1 MSNVSEDFAVLDK
14 TNHKKMAAAVKAAM
28 DADFKV
34 EEKSLNDAERTFKRK
49 SIAHF
54 VKAKLS
60 LEELRQGG
68 AAASDTPM
76 PDPADALSEPQGDA
90 QMAVDAGQA
99 ASGVDAAE
107 DMDALTSLLEE
118 DPQTEGAAEAEA
130 GAQASVASAEPENQ
144 TQMSAPEL
152 EQEKNAAYEEG
163 FAAGR
168 AAALSELEEQR
179 LEQLGVLKSIADRL
193 QNEAA
198 FDFENV
204 SQKVLE
210 TVYNLSSERCGLGL
224 DANPEGFL
232 AYVQKKL
239 DQVQLLA
246 DHKKVFFNA
255 EDLESLQ
262 KFDEFEGIFHGVEVH
277 QDGELKRGD
286 VIVKVGGVEIR
297 DTPFSDFE
305 KQSAN
310 E

>member
-1 MSNVSEDFAVLDK
+1 M
-14 TNHKKMAAAVKAAM
+14 
-28 DADFKV
+28 
-34 EEKSLNDAERTFKRK
+34 NDAERTFKRK

-68 AAASDTPM
+68 AAASDTPA
-76 PDPADALSEPQGDA
+76 PDPADTVSELPGDA
-90 QMAVDAGQA
+90 QMAVDVVQA
-99 ASGVDAAE
+99 ASGVEAEE
-107 DMDALTSLLEE
+107 DMNALKSLLED
-118 DPQTEGAAEAEA
+118 DPQTEGSAESEA
-130 GAQASVASAEPENQ
+130 VAQASSANAVPENQ
-144 TQMSAPEL
+144 TQISAPEL
-152 EQEKNAAYEEG
+152 EQEKNAAYDEG

-179 LEQLGVLKSIADRL
+179 LEQLDVLKSIAERL

-198 FDFENV
+198 FDFDNV

-232 AYVQKKL
+232 AHVQKKL

-255 EDLESLQ
+255 EDLKSLQ
-262 KFDEFEGIFHGVEVH
+262 KFDEFEGIFNGVEVH
-277 QDGELKRGD
+277 QDRELKRGD

-297 DTPFSDFE
+297 DTPFSDFA
-305 KQSAN
+305 KQSAD

>member
-68 AAASDTPM
+68 AAASDM
-76 PDPADALSEPQGDA
+76 PAPDSPDILSQPQGDA
-90 QMAVDAGQA
+90 QTAIELAQA
-99 ASGVDAAE
+99 ASGVEAAE
-107 DMDALTSLLEE
+107 DKDALASLLEE
-118 DPQTEGAAEAEA
+118 EPLTEGAAESEA
-130 GAQASVASAEPENQ
+130 GMQAPAAIARSENQ
-144 TQMSAPEL
+144 TLISTPEL
-152 EQEKNAAYEEG
+152 EQEKNAAYDEG
-163 FAAGR
+163 FSAGR

-179 LEQLGVLKSIADRL
+179 LEQLGVLKSIAERL

-232 AYVQKKL
+232 TYVQKKL

-262 KFDEFEGIFHGVEVH
+262 KFDEFEGIFNGVEVH
-277 QDGELKRGD
+277 QDRELKRGD

-297 DTPFSDFE
+297 DAPFSDFE
-305 KQSAN
+305 KQSVD

>member
-1 MSNVSEDFAVLDK
+1 MSNVREDFAVLDE

-68 AAASDTPM
+68 AAASDTPA
-76 PDPADALSEPQGDA
+76 PDPADTVSEPPGDA
-90 QMAVDAGQA
+90 QMAVDVVQA
-99 ASGVDAAE
+99 ASGVEAEE
-107 DMDALTSLLEE
+107 DMNALKSLLED
-118 DPQTEGAAEAEA
+118 DPQTEESAESEA
-130 GAQASVASAEPENQ
+130 VAQASFANAVPENQ
-144 TQMSAPEL
+144 TQISAPEL
-152 EQEKNAAYEEG
+152 EQEKNAAYDEG

-179 LEQLGVLKSIADRL
+179 LEQLGVLKSIAERL

-198 FDFENV
+198 FDFDNV

-224 DANPEGFL
+224 DAHPEGFL
-232 AYVQKKL
+232 AHVQKKL

-262 KFDEFEGIFHGVEVH
+262 KFDEFEGIFNGVEVH
-277 QDGELKRGD
+277 QDRELKRGD

-297 DTPFSDFE
+297 DTPFSDFA
-305 KQSAN
+305 KQSAD

>member
-14 TNHKKMAAAVKAAM
+14 TNHEKMAAAVKAAM

-68 AAASDTPM
+68 AAASDTPA
-76 PDPADALSEPQGDA
+76 PDPDALSEPQGDA

-99 ASGVDAAE
+99 ASGVEAAE

-118 DPQTEGAAEAEA
+118 DPQTEVAAETRA
-130 GAQASVASAEPENQ
+130 GEQASAASAEPENQ
-144 TQMSAPEL
+144 TQMSSPEL

-224 DANPEGFL
+224 DANPEGFI
-232 AYVQKKL
+232 AHVQKKL

-262 KFDEFEGIFHGVEVH
+262 KFDEFEGIFNGVEVH
-277 QDGELKRGD
+277 QDRELKRGD

-305 KQSAN
+305 KQSVD

>member
-14 TNHKKMAAAVKAAM
+14 TKHEKMAAAVKAAM

-68 AAASDTPM
+68 AAASDTPA
-76 PDPADALSEPQGDA
+76 PDPDALSEPQGDA

-99 ASGVDAAE
+99 ASGVEAAE

-118 DPQTEGAAEAEA
+118 DPQTEVAAETGA
-130 GAQASVASAEPENQ
+130 GEQASAASAEPENQ
-144 TQMSAPEL
+144 TQMSSPEL

-232 AYVQKKL
+232 AHVQKKL

-262 KFDEFEGIFHGVEVH
+262 KFDEFEGIFNGVEVH
-277 QDGELKRGD
+277 QDRELKRGD

-305 KQSAN
+305 KQSVD

>member
-1 MSNVSEDFAVLDK
+1 MSNLREDFAVLDE

-68 AAASDTPM
+68 AAASDTPA
-76 PDPADALSEPQGDA
+76 PDPADTVSEPPGDA
-90 QMAVDAGQA
+90 QMAVDVVQA
-99 ASGVDAAE
+99 ASGVEAEE
-107 DMDALTSLLEE
+107 DMNALKSLLED
-118 DPQTEGAAEAEA
+118 DPQTEGSAASEAV
-130 GAQASVASAEPENQ
+130 AQASSTNAVPENQ
-144 TQMSAPEL
+144 TQISAPEI
-152 EQEKNAAYEEG
+152 EQEKNAAYDEG

-179 LEQLGVLKSIADRL
+179 LEQLDVLKSIAERL

-198 FDFENV
+198 FDFDNV

-232 AYVQKKL
+232 AHVQKKL

-255 EDLESLQ
+255 EDLKSLQ
-262 KFDEFEGIFHGVEVH
+262 KFDEFEGIFNGVEVH
-277 QDGELKRGD
+277 QDRELKRGD

-297 DTPFSDFE
+297 DTPFSDFA
-305 KQSAN
+305 KQSAD

>member
-1 MSNVSEDFAVLDK
+1 ME
-14 TNHKKMAAAVKAAM
+14 
-28 DADFKV
+28 
-34 EEKSLNDAERTFKRK
+34 
-49 SIAHF
+49 
-54 VKAKLS
+54 
-60 LEELRQGG
+60 
-68 AAASDTPM
+68 
-76 PDPADALSEPQGDA
+76 
-90 QMAVDAGQA
+90 
-99 ASGVDAAE
+99 
-107 DMDALTSLLEE
+107 ALTSLLEE
-118 DPQTEGAAEAEA
+118 DPQTEGAAEAQA

-144 TQMSAPEL
+144 PQISAPEL

>member
-1 MSNVSEDFAVLDK
+1 MSNVREDFAVLDE

-68 AAASDTPM
+68 AAASDTPA
-76 PDPADALSEPQGDA
+76 PDPADTVSELPGDA
-90 QMAVDAGQA
+90 QMAVDVVQA
-99 ASGVDAAE
+99 ASGVEAEE
-107 DMDALTSLLEE
+107 DMNALKSLLED
-118 DPQTEGAAEAEA
+118 DPQPERSADSEAV
-130 GAQASVASAEPENQ
+130 AQASSANAVPENQ
-144 TQMSAPEL
+144 TQISAPEL
-152 EQEKNAAYEEG
+152 EQEKNAAYDEG

-179 LEQLGVLKSIADRL
+179 LEQLDVLKSIAERL

-198 FDFENV
+198 FDFDNV

-232 AYVQKKL
+232 AHVQKKL

-255 EDLESLQ
+255 EDLKSLQ
-262 KFDEFEGIFHGVEVH
+262 KFDEFKGIFNGVEVH
-277 QDGELKRGD
+277 QDRELKRGD

-297 DTPFSDFE
+297 DTPFSDFA
-305 KQSAN
+305 KQSAD

>member
-76 PDPADALSEPQGDA
+76 PDPADSFSEPQGDA

-99 ASGVDAAE
+99 VSGVDAAE
-107 DMDALTSLLEE
+107 DMDALTYLLEE
-118 DPQTEGAAEAEA
+118 DPQTEGTAEVEA

-152 EQEKNAAYEEG
+152 EQEKTAAYEEG

-179 LEQLGVLKSIADRL
+179 LEQLGVLKSISDRL

-224 DANPEGFL
+224 DADPEGFL